1 MLNKIPYSLK
11 FLLICS
17 CIYAIFILAYTLFVQ
32 PGNAQHKGD
41 ISTGERLFKK
51 NCSGCHLNGGN
62 LIKAEKPIVG
72 SKKILSKAVFKD
84 FIDNPPPPM
93 PKFKNL
99 TSNPEQFNELYKY
112 VTSLMG
118 K

>member
-1 MLNKIPYSLK
+1 M
-11 FLLICS
+11 
-17 CIYAIFILAYTLFVQ
+17 
-32 PGNAQHKGD
+32 
-41 ISTGERLFKK
+41 GERLFKK
-51 NCSGCHLNGGN
+51 NCSGCHINGGN
-62 LIKAEKPIVG
+62 LIKVEKPIIG

-99 TSNPEQFNELYKY
+99 TSNQKQLDELYVY
-112 VTSLMG
+112 VSSLMG